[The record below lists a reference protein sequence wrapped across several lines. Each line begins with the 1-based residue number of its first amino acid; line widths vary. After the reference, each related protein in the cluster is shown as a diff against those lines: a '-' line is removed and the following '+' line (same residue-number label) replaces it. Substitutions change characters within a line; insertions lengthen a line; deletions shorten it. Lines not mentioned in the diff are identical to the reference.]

1 VHKTW
6 TTPVAAG
13 VALVVGGIALIAA
26 AAASYADP
34 PAMTF
39 IGVAALVV
47 LAVGAV
53 TLIRRPRLVLTTG
66 PTLIVKTLRGPVEL
80 TPDDIERVSIL
91 RTRRLA
97 ARSRQLVID
106 LSDDTL
112 MIFGRWDLGVDPL
125 VVVDDLRA
133 AGFRVDD

>member
-1 VHKTW
+1 M
-6 TTPVAAG
+6 
-13 VALVVGGIALIAA
+13 VVGGVALIAA

-39 IGVAALVV
+39 IGIAALIV

-66 PTLIVKTLRGPVEL
+66 PTLIVKTLRGPMEL

-91 RTRRLA
+91 KTRRLA
-97 ARSRQLVID
+97 ARGRQLVID
-106 LSDDTL
+106 LPDDRL
-112 MIFGRWDLGVDPL
+112 LIFGRWDLGVDPT
-125 VVVDDLRA
+125 VVAGELRT